1 MTKYFDLLLDLLEIQ
16 EPDRSSFAGI
26 GEIISHHTNKE
37 LIIQH
42 RMRFIFEAWWDLLHE
57 RIDLETFLATGD
69 VISKVSILKIKN
81 EELKIKE
88 NSMIVMDEI
97 GFMNL
102 SKAEQEN
109 LQNEAEKK
117 DAILLLC

>member
-1 MTKYFDLLLDLLEIQ
+1 
-16 EPDRSSFAGI
+16 
-26 GEIISHHTNKE
+26 
-37 LIIQH
+37 
-42 RMRFIFEAWWDLLHE
+42 MRFIFEAWWDLLHE